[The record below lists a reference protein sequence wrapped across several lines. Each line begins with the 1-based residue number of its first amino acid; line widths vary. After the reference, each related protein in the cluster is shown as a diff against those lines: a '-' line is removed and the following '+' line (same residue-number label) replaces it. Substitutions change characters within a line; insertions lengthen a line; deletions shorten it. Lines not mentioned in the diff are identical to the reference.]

1 MILDKVYIITLN
13 HSQENYNSI
22 LERLSKLELPYG
34 TPYTIFEGVNGR
46 ELFSTQQG
54 RLDYGIK
61 FYDGWELNDLNKF
74 WNRNVTVGEVGCSMS
89 HIKVWEDAYA
99 NKYNHILVLEDDF
112 ESNEPIDWECFSE
125 LTKYDYDIAYLGRIL
140 QKAHDNVYDSAIGMD
155 SWVNPGYSYQTH
167 SYTITKS
174 GIVKLI
180 ETNVPTFKNNIIT
193 IDEFLPS
200 TYSVHPRK
208 DIRDMFIQNMNAVAH
223 IGNPITQ
230 FRNETN
236 GGSMTAPI
244 KGIDYD

>member
-34 TPYTIFEGVNGR
+34 TPYTIFEGLDGHV
-46 ELFSTQQG
+46 LFNTNKGIDS
-54 RLDYGIK
+54 YGISL
-61 FYDGWELNDLNKF
+61 YNKWNIGGTNMW
-74 WNRNVTVGEVGCSMS
+74 WNRDVTSGEVGCSMS
-89 HIKVWEDAYA
+89 HIKVWEDAYT
-99 NKYNHILVLEDDF
+99 NKYNHILILEDDF

-155 SWVNPGYSYQTH
+155 SWVKPGYSYQTH
-167 SYTITKS
+167 SYIISKS
-174 GIVKLI
+174 GLEKLVEI
-180 ETNVPTFKNNIIT
+180 HLPTLKQNIIVS
-193 IDEFLPS
+193 DEFLPS